1 MKRCVL
7 YLRVSTPSQS
17 LTSSFARQLDH
28 CTTYARKHKLYIA
41 AIFSD
46 SSSGDG
52 PMPNRSL
59 AFVTAMTLRCPIVA
73 ESRDRWSRRAVGQDE
88 LSHALVLFAA
98 PDHEERELA
107 LSSLVESMIDERVN
121 SITRARMPQR
131 LTHGSTVGIDNN
143 TGAK

>member
-1 MKRCVL
+1 
-7 YLRVSTPSQS
+7 
-17 LTSSFARQLDH
+17 
-28 CTTYARKHKLYIA
+28 
-41 AIFSD
+41 
-46 SSSGDG
+46 
-52 PMPNRSL
+52 MPNRSL